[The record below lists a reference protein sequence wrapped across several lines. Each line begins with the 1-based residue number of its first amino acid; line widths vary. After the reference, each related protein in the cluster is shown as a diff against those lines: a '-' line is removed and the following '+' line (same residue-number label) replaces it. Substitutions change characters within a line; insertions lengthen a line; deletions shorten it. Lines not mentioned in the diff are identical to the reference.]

1 MPQTDM
7 VLSAAFLSAQFHPTH
22 ALRFNGRIHAA
33 DLPKLGVESVI
44 RLTGGNQIR
53 YNKLRKLKKG

>member
-33 DLPKLGVESVI
+33 NLPELGVESAI
-44 RLTGGNQIR
+44 RLTGGNHLIVVDIPCD
-53 YNKLRKLKKG
+53 L